1 MSTVIL
7 FAESL
12 HHEWPHEWKLLAA
25 IVAMTLIIYV
35 SFRRAPLLVRILGQT
50 GMDVFTKVFG
60 LITLAIG
67 VQFILSGIAAAF
79 PRVV

>member
-1 MSTVIL
+1 
-7 FAESL
+7 
-12 HHEWPHEWKLLAA
+12 
-25 IVAMTLIIYV
+25 MTGIIYV
-35 SFRRAPLLVRILGQT
+35 SFRRAPMLVRILGQT